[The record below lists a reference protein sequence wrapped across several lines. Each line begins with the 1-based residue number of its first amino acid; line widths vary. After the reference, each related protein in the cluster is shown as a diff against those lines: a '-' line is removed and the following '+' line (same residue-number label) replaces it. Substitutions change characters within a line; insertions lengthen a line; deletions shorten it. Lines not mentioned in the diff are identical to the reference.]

1 MKLFIISIISFLVT
15 IPLFANGQITGIV
28 VDKNRQPVE
37 FAQIIALDRDSIII
51 NNTQTDER
59 GHFKL
64 EENGVAMLNISA
76 FGFESQ
82 SFAMIN
88 RIGEMDTIKLLPT
101 SINLK
106 EVIVSASVPTTKL
119 SGGALVTNVA
129 NSYLSQLGTANDVL
143 GWIPMITGSDG
154 NFTVFG
160 KGKPL
165 IYINGRKVVNNSELE
180 QLSSK
185 NIKDIKILSNPGA
198 KYDASVKA
206 VIVIQTKKPK
216 GEGLGL
222 NIRTKGSFANY
233 FSPLGQLDLTYRIGG
248 LDLSV
253 VSYLAHSKKRYDS
266 FFNQETYLSSIIKES
281 LSQTAINKQTEYIEK
296 FTVNYMI
303 SPNHSVGGYYRLILN
318 DSKIS
323 ISSTNDVSKDGILWD
338 EVIENGTNKKN
349 LYATH
354 NSNVYYNGSLGAWE
368 LDLNMDYY
376 SSNPTTQS
384 NHQES
389 SLNWGNRHITSRSET
404 DSKLLAHKASIA
416 YNFNTVRLELGEEYT
431 NSKMKMDYYNPENIL
446 PSSSNTVKE
455 NNQALFVEYTQMMG
469 GLFQLDAGL
478 RYEHIN
484 YHYSS
489 SDNKT
494 KKTYNN
500 IFPSLGISAQLGNLS
515 MSLSYSN
522 KTKRPTYSQLDGN
535 LRYDN
540 RYQYQ
545 KGNPELKPVRTEVLE
560 FIAQYQPVFFHV
572 SYQNQR
578 HPILSNAEPYNTD
591 EDITIISYI
600 NGPSIKEF
608 DAMAGVSVDKS
619 SWNLQIS
626 GGIAKQWF
634 KTIFN
639 SNPISLGKPIGIV
652 KLNGYVKLPFGVK
665 LMCDYTFQT
674 RGNMQNTFVY
684 SHSILDLALYKTFC
698 KGKIDIRIAGKDL
711 LNKSMDRAKLYS
723 GNIFI
728 NTQEKFDQRACEVT
742 FRYHLNVPKNKYKGK
757 GAGLAEKERM

>member
-1 MKLFIISIISFLVT
+1 MKLFIISIIAFLVT

-28 VDKNRQPVE
+28 VDKNSQPVE

-59 GHFKL
+59 GLFKL

-248 LDLSV
+248 LDLGV

-281 LSQTAINKQTEYIEK
+281 LSQTAINKQTGQK
-296 FTVNYMI
+296 
-303 SPNHSVGGYYRLILN
+303 H
-318 DSKIS
+318 
-323 ISSTNDVSKDGILWD
+323 
-338 EVIENGTNKKN
+338 EN
-349 LYATH
+349 
-354 NSNVYYNGSLGAWE
+354 
-368 LDLNMDYY
+368 
-376 SSNPTTQS
+376 
-384 NHQES
+384 
-389 SLNWGNRHITSRSET
+389 
-404 DSKLLAHKASIA
+404 
-416 YNFNTVRLELGEEYT
+416 
-431 NSKMKMDYYNPENIL
+431 
-446 PSSSNTVKE
+446 
-455 NNQALFVEYTQMMG
+455 
-469 GLFQLDAGL
+469 
-478 RYEHIN
+478 
-484 YHYSS
+484 
-489 SDNKT
+489 
-494 KKTYNN
+494 
-500 IFPSLGISAQLGNLS
+500 
-515 MSLSYSN
+515 
-522 KTKRPTYSQLDGN
+522 
-535 LRYDN
+535 
-540 RYQYQ
+540 
-545 KGNPELKPVRTEVLE
+545 
-560 FIAQYQPVFFHV
+560 
-572 SYQNQR
+572 
-578 HPILSNAEPYNTD
+578 
-591 EDITIISYI
+591 
-600 NGPSIKEF
+600 
-608 DAMAGVSVDKS
+608 
-619 SWNLQIS
+619 
-626 GGIAKQWF
+626 
-634 KTIFN
+634 
-639 SNPISLGKPIGIV
+639 
-652 KLNGYVKLPFGVK
+652 
-665 LMCDYTFQT
+665 
-674 RGNMQNTFVY
+674 
-684 SHSILDLALYKTFC
+684 
-698 KGKIDIRIAGKDL
+698 
-711 LNKSMDRAKLYS
+711 
-723 GNIFI
+723 
-728 NTQEKFDQRACEVT
+728 
-742 FRYHLNVPKNKYKGK
+742 
-757 GAGLAEKERM
+757 